1 MGEDGRLASQ
11 LPSWLAMV
19 CGHLAPRDGGP
30 SPPARHGSPYTHGRG
45 TFLARALSH
54 CAMNGKEHRLVTP
67 TRPTMV
73 ILTQRKVT
81 IQHQL
86 VVPSRSS
93 DDNLSQVK
101 HDAQID
107 LNPGSMR
114 IHYTQEPA
122 LVSDSPPLS
131 PLYYMVSG

>member
-1 MGEDGRLASQ
+1 
-11 LPSWLAMV
+11 
-19 CGHLAPRDGGP
+19 
-30 SPPARHGSPYTHGRG
+30 
-45 TFLARALSH
+45 
-54 CAMNGKEHRLVTP
+54 MNGKEHRLVTP